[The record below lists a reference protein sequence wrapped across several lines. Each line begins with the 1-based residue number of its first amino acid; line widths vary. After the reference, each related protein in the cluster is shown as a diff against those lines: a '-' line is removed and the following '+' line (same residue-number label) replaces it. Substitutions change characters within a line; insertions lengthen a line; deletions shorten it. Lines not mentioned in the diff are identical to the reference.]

1 MSVNVSIPAPPQHT
15 FFSFFCS
22 TVFAVELFSLLRR
35 LLPSYALMNIC
46 RVICLCAFFEIIVLK
61 YQLFPLICLEDL
73 FAPVSFTK
81 SYCYQMF
88 KVKWAS
94 LVAQKIKHLPAMQ
107 ETRVRSLGRE
117 DPLEKEMSAHS
128 SSLAWEIPWGLQE
141 SETT

>member
-35 LLPSYALMNIC
+35 LLPSYAPMNIC
-46 RVICLCAFFEIIVLK
+46 RVICLCAFFERIVLK

-73 FAPVSFTK
+73 FCSSIFYEVLLLPNV
-81 SYCYQMF
+81 

-94 LVAQKIKHLPAMQ
+94 LVA
-107 ETRVRSLGRE
+107 
-117 DPLEKEMSAHS
+117 
-128 SSLAWEIPWGLQE
+128 
-141 SETT
+141 